1 MDELISKFSVER
13 ISKAGAKFDFEKA
26 KWYNQE
32 WIKRTENA
40 VLMPQVKAILSKN
53 NVDLGIFSDTFIT
66 SILDLVKERLT
77 YIEDFWEQ
85 ASFFFQKPAQY
96 DVDAVKPKWN
106 ADKTAFFQA
115 VSNEFAGQSTW
126 DAASLEPLFKGKIAE
141 SGMKIGELNDAFPH
155 YVGRWKVRSDAFKIA
170 ELLGKKK
177 CWNASPW
184 HCLNLTRKQ
193 STKRI
198 QMNLIKKLFLGC
210 AASAMLL
217 GTACSTASKAPQTV
231 NQTNYPEEKLG
242 WKLGAQAYTFRLFTF
257 AEALDKIDAAG
268 LRFVEAFP
276 GQKIGAGSEEKMTY
290 ELSKEGR
297 ELVKKLLKDKKIT
310 LHAYGVVGAK
320 SAEEWDKVFAFAK
333 DMGVKVI
340 NCEPEENMLDVV
352 STLADK
358 YDMLVGIHN
367 HPTPSRYWNPDVVLE
382 ALKGAANAWA
392 QRPTWDIGCALD

>member
-1 MDELISKFSVER
+1 
-13 ISKAGAKFDFEKA
+13 
-26 KWYNQE
+26 
-32 WIKRTENA
+32 
-40 VLMPQVKAILSKN
+40 
-53 NVDLGIFSDTFIT
+53 
-66 SILDLVKERLT
+66 
-77 YIEDFWEQ
+77 
-85 ASFFFQKPAQY
+85 
-96 DVDAVKPKWN
+96 
-106 ADKTAFFQA
+106 
-115 VSNEFAGQSTW
+115 
-126 DAASLEPLFKGKIAE
+126 
-141 SGMKIGELNDAFPH
+141 
-155 YVGRWKVRSDAFKIA
+155 
-170 ELLGKKK
+170 
-177 CWNASPW
+177 
-184 HCLNLTRKQ
+184 
-193 STKRI
+193 
-198 QMNLIKKLFLGC
+198 MNLFKKLFLGC

-231 NQTNYPEEKLG
+231 NKTNYPEEKLG

-382 ALKGAANAWA
+382 ALKGRSKRMGATADVGHWMRSGLDPITCLKKLEGKIIHLHFKDLNEFGNKKAHDVPWGTGKLGLKEVQAELKRQKFKGMFSAEYEYNWESSLPEVTQSAQNFRNA
-392 QRPTWDIGCALD
+392 L